1 MLTRS
6 FFVTAPSKVSK
17 KGAKKGM
24 KDSKKGAKKGMKD
37 SKKGAKKGMRKKSSK
52 KEVKSPAPSAS
63 QINVPTETPVV
74 TSAPSM
80 PVVVP
85 TASPV
90 ETAQPTIRPTPP
102 AGSPTMVPTVTLAVT
117 PAPTPVAVTDAPS
130 PAVTSGAPTPAIE
143 TNVPT
148 PAINTGTPTES
159 PTISLPLGNPT
170 SSPTAVPD
178 DATSVPTPLVDPE
191 ATDAPTAAPVE
202 GSGAPTPAIDTDA
215 PTPAVVSGA
224 PTPSTTGRPTT
235 LPTTPPTAI
244 ETNVPTPAIDTGTPT
259 EAPTISLP
267 LGTDAPTAVPVEAS
281 SAPTPAIETGA
292 PTPAI
297 ETGAPTPLIETNVPT
312 PAIDTSVPTAAP
324 FMIPTTGLPVDASPF
339 SVTYEP
345 IGEDPTEA
353 QFDDAERIT
362 REYLEQFFV
371 DFFEFSFEGEYVSLS
386 VGVLDNTVGPPRID
400 YNLTAFFLPG
410 AQTIPT
416 EDEVDIV
423 VQTAFSQPSVQT
435 LILELRT
442 LPLENPFSSTT
453 TVSYSI
459 TEPMAAPL
467 TTSSDSTGITVPAVL
482 IGMAAGVG
490 ALACIVTA
498 IFTARR
504 RSQYRSIKQS
514 LLPGM
519 PYNSNIMAFMDREL
533 ATSRSFSSSQS
544 SRTLPLH
551 RNEI

>member
-202 GSGAPTPAIDTDA
+202 GSGAPTPAI
-215 PTPAVVSGA
+215 
-224 PTPSTTGRPTT
+224 
-235 LPTTPPTAI
+235 
-244 ETNVPTPAIDTGTPT
+244 
-259 EAPTISLP
+259 
-267 LGTDAPTAVPVEAS
+267 
-281 SAPTPAIETGA
+281 ETGA

-482 IGMAAGVG
+482 VGLATGVG

-533 ATSRSFSSSQS
+533 GTSRSFSSSQS
-544 SRTLPLH
+544 SRSLH

>member
-1 MLTRS
+1 
-6 FFVTAPSKVSK
+6 
-17 KGAKKGM
+17 
-24 KDSKKGAKKGMKD
+24 
-37 SKKGAKKGMRKKSSK
+37 
-52 KEVKSPAPSAS
+52 
-63 QINVPTETPVV
+63 
-74 TSAPSM
+74 
-80 PVVVP
+80 
-85 TASPV
+85 
-90 ETAQPTIRPTPP
+90 
-102 AGSPTMVPTVTLAVT
+102 
-117 PAPTPVAVTDAPS
+117 
-130 PAVTSGAPTPAIE
+130 
-143 TNVPT
+143 
-148 PAINTGTPTES
+148 
-159 PTISLPLGNPT
+159 
-170 SSPTAVPD
+170 
-178 DATSVPTPLVDPE
+178 
-191 ATDAPTAAPVE
+191 
-202 GSGAPTPAIDTDA
+202 
-215 PTPAVVSGA
+215 
-224 PTPSTTGRPTT
+224 
-235 LPTTPPTAI
+235 
-244 ETNVPTPAIDTGTPT
+244 
-259 EAPTISLP
+259 
-267 LGTDAPTAVPVEAS
+267 
-281 SAPTPAIETGA
+281 
-292 PTPAI
+292 
-297 ETGAPTPLIETNVPT
+297 
-312 PAIDTSVPTAAP
+312 
-324 FMIPTTGLPVDASPF
+324 MIPTTGLPVDASPF

-482 IGMAAGVG
+482 VGLATGVG

-498 IFTARR
+498 IFAARR

-551 RNEI
+551 RNEIWWFFKIKGEAREVGLIAPEWDVTISKTEGEARGVELSSRKGSIKSQAWEAGGLVSLSTANAKEEADES